1 MFNKNKHRKTRKQ
14 LEQENAE
21 LRQLVAKLEGQMKQQ
36 IDMLLASNQEL
47 RAYKQK
53 IDNRNNFRKEN
64 LPQLNYRLR
73 TPMNEIVGMTNLLE
87 ETPLTINQLKYLKFI
102 RNAGN
107 NLLLILNDLLFYMR
121 SEYGYI
127 NADIREINTRQLLE
141 ELFAE
146 LKANHQEA
154 EFYLKANIGLPEL
167 IIGEADK
174 LRIILFNILKLT
186 LMIST
191 DKIVIVNIFINETG
205 LNRIKLRININTSF
219 KFLADEIKDNIFMP
233 FALADSSS
241 KDNEASTGMEL
252 AIARS
257 LVKNAGGEISF
268 EYDTVRSNGFS
279 VSLNFKNA
287 KTIVSHAMKLSY

>member
-287 KTIVSHAMKLSY
+287 KTIVSQP